1 MANVDKPNGF
11 TPAYNLYGGTINAT
25 RLELESTYGTLIC
38 SGDLVKLNAGRVEQ
52 AGATDTPAGVFYGV
66 RYTATDGSAVWAN
79 QWTAST
85 ATLGSANAIAYVY
98 TDPAIVYEA
107 QFTGTPTIAAVG
119 AKHTLSTT
127 AGSTLNGRS
136 KEGVTTTTSS
146 GIALCVGFVQN
157 PSNSIGQYA
166 RAFFT
171 FPTNVFAV

>member
-1 MANVDKPNGF
+1 MANTNAPDGF
-11 TPAYNLYGGTINAT
+11 TPAYSLYGGTINAT

-66 RYTATDGSAVWAN
+66 QYTATTGAAIWSN

-127 AGSTLNGRS
+127 V
-136 KEGVTTTTSS
+136 GVQKKASRRR
-146 GIALCVGFVQN
+146 LLRELRCV
-157 PSNSIGQYA
+157 
-166 RAFFT
+166 
-171 FPTNVFAV
+171 